1 MIAKNAKNTLG
12 RVFIKQDSAHNAAK
26 EIVGFVGLNLSNS
39 TSITKLATVAEQT
52 KVKKHWKKNLL
63 KKWGLCD

>member
-26 EIVGFVGLNLSNS
+26 EIVGFVGLNLSE
-39 TSITKLATVAEQT
+39 TKCSMKPATLAEQ
-52 KVKKHWKKNLL
+52 KKYVQQLKKNLL
-63 KKWGLCD
+63 QKWGLCE